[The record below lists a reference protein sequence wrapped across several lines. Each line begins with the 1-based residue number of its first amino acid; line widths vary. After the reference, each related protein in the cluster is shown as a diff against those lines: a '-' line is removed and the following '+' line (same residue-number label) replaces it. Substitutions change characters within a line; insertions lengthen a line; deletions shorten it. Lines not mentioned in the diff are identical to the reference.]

1 MNSIEKNNTW
11 GLDDLLFGKKATT
24 TKWVF
29 KLQIQVYGTIA
40 KLKFN

>member
-1 MNSIEKNNTW
+1 MTSIEKNNTW
-11 GLDDLLFGKKATT
+11 GLDDILLGKKTTT

-29 KLQIQVYGTIA
+29 NVQIQVFGTIA